1 MLDDAKLLELSEA
14 YLATTGVCLKHGFSR
29 LECGTTMLALSLKL
43 VQECLSPEDFKLFVK
58 EIPLSAEL
66 IMPPEVSPAGSIH

>member
-1 MLDDAKLLELSEA
+1 MLDDEKLLELSEA

-29 LECGTTMLALSLKL
+29 LECGTTMLALALKIM
-43 VQECLSPEDFKLFVK
+43 QECLSPEDFKLFVK

-66 IMPPEVSPAGSIH
+66 IMPHNIEPSGSIH